1 MNIDFFFFIGMGEL
15 KGKQVIGENYF
26 GYVMVNMRI
35 KYLVGDIKRE
45 GGCMRMELGGESG
58 LEIYM

>member
-1 MNIDFFFFIGMGEL
+1 MGEL